1 MMKRFTIT
9 FVLLLLLI
17 SNSLLAQD
25 TTVDQ
30 ESSLAIPTEVVTQ
43 DTLIKDVNHSSELN
57 NISDIRSQFEKQNST
72 YSAPVKPG
80 ESLLRFVKKDH
91 AALSEEALYWAR
103 FVRDASLRFD
113 DNMTFQDTVIVNP
126 LFMPLLFKGNIL
138 PKDLTF
144 YDFSALKS
152 KDPYSRYYKADSVFK
167 DLERVNKIEEIATG
181 YIEKHHPE
189 YFSCRVN

>member
-57 NISDIRSQFEKQNST
+57 KISDIRSQFEKQNST

-113 DNMTFQDTVIVNP
+113 DKMTFQDTVIVNP

-152 KDPYSRYYKADSVFK
+152 KNPSLK
-167 DLERVNKIEEIATG
+167 E
-181 YIEKHHPE
+181 
-189 YFSCRVN
+189 

>member
-1 MMKRFTIT
+1 MPLKSF
-9 FVLLLLLI
+9 
-17 SNSLLAQD
+17 D
-25 TTVDQ
+25 TSG
-30 ESSLAIPTEVVTQ
+30 SSQKA
-43 DTLIKDVNHSSELN
+43 
-57 NISDIRSQFEKQNST
+57 ST
-72 YSAPVKPG
+72 PLSGPG

-113 DNMTFQDTVIVNP
+113 DKMTFQDTVIVNP

-152 KDPYSRYYKADSVFK
+152 KNPYSQYYKADSVFK
-167 DLERVNKIEEIATG
+167 DLERVNKITEIARAVSLWRPLVASQDELAQKG
-181 YIEKHHPE
+181 IAFLKKI
-189 YFSCRVN
+189 FV

>member
-57 NISDIRSQFEKQNST
+57 KISDIRSQFEKQNST

-80 ESLLRFVKKDH
+80 ESLLRFVKKIMQPFRKKHCTGHDLFGMPH
-91 AALSEEALYWAR
+91 CAL
-103 FVRDASLRFD
+103 
-113 DNMTFQDTVIVNP
+113 TT
-126 LFMPLLFKGNIL
+126 K
-138 PKDLTF
+138 
-144 YDFSALKS
+144 
-152 KDPYSRYYKADSVFK
+152 
-167 DLERVNKIEEIATG
+167 
-181 YIEKHHPE
+181 
-189 YFSCRVN
+189 